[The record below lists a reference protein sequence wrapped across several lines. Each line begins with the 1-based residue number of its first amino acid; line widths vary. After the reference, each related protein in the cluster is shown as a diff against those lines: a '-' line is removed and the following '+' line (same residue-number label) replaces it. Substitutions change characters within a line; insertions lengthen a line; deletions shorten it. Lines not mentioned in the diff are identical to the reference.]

1 MKRAEE
7 DDFKDK
13 KNASMKCPW
22 NKQEIDHLTI
32 VFRAKNGV
40 NAGKLFWKCMDC
52 NDPRGMK
59 GKLIGMDSELETDGL
74 KTIDAGRVES
84 STATTKRQR
93 IADEAIIASGRGV
106 NWSQL
111 ASDVSAIREGVTEL
125 IVCLKKDAERAEI
138 ARKCLSG
145 LADICAKPVDT
156 EADAQH
162 AITAIGELIS
172 NGVEADAA
180 ATRVPDDSSS

>member
-84 STATTKRQR
+84 AASTTTTKRQR

-111 ASDVSAIREGVTEL
+111 ASDVSAIRELLEQQ
-125 IVCLKKDAERAEI
+125 LKLHRTINERAERSERML
-138 ARKCLSG
+138 AG
-145 LADICAKPVDT
+145 LGDICSKPSNT
-156 EADAQH
+156 IGEAQG
-162 AITAIGELIS
+162 AITAIGDLLA
-172 NGVEADAA
+172 NATAA
-180 ATRVPDDSSS
+180 ASVPDDSSS